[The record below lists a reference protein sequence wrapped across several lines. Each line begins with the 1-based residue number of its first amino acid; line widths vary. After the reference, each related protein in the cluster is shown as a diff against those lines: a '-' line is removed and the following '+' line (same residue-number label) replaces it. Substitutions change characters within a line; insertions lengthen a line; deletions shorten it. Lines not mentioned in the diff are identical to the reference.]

1 MLSKWGKYVI
11 RILTASIIK
20 SKTTSWLL
28 LFFKSTTWSAQGMQ
42 PSSIM
47 FSLMKLRTYL
57 LILRQMPVVVQYS
70 SETLINSA
78 SPWAPYFHH
87 SVRKKKKT
95 TTQAVVINISVKLG
109 WCLNWKTWSFTY
121 FSYIFLSAIQLVHGD
136 RDVSQCATIANLLNN
151 LKNSTL
157 PLASPFYSCIA
168 LLFSEKWYTCET
180 NEKAYLIHW
189 N

>member
-1 MLSKWGKYVI
+1 
-11 RILTASIIK
+11 
-20 SKTTSWLL
+20 
-28 LFFKSTTWSAQGMQ
+28 MQ

-47 FSLMKLRTYL
+47 FSLTKLRTYL

-78 SPWAPYFHH
+78 SLWASYFHH
-87 SVRKKKKT
+87 SGGKKKKKKP
-95 TTQAVVINISVKLG
+95 TQPVVIDISIKLG

-121 FSYIFLSAIQLVHGD
+121 FSHIFLSAIQLVHGD
-136 RDVSQCATIANLLNN
+136 CDVSQCATVANLLYN
-151 LKNSTL
+151 LKNLTL

-168 LLFSEKWYTCET
+168 LLFSEDRYTYET
-180 NEKAYLIHW
+180 NEKSYLIQW